1 MTLPDGTMHPT
12 ELSLL
17 GELGG
22 LDPAESQAEALA
34 AWTALVRDA
43 GEWIRVGPSDGEW
56 SAMEVMAHLVSVE
69 LANGLRYRAMLTE
82 ETPVLS
88 DYDQAAWSGILNSP
102 GVEPEAL
109 LALFRALR
117 EANLR
122 TWASL
127 DPAARARRGIH
138 PECGPES
145 IESAFPDARRPRQD
159 ASGPGAPRRGGGP
172 APVAPGGLL
181 HSHDAEQFAHRDTV
195 RL

>member
-1 MTLPDGTMHPT
+1 MHPT
-12 ELSLL
+12 EASLM

-22 LDPAESQAEALA
+22 FDPAESQTETLA
-34 AWTALVRDA
+34 AWAALVRDA

-82 ETPVLS
+82 ETPVLV
-88 DYDQAAWSGILNSP
+88 DYDQAAWSGILNLP

-145 IESAFPDARRPRQD
+145 IELRFRMLAGHDRMHLAQAHRAVEAAASAGSTGS
-159 ASGPGAPRRGGGP
+159 ASGAGVAASGCGPRP
-172 APVAPGGLL
+172 LAM
-181 HSHDAEQFAHRDTV
+181 Q
-195 RL
+195 